1 MFYPIQTF
9 TKSFMNT
16 KWYEIHICHSSL
28 NISYS
33 LNVFRTYF
41 IITVHD
47 TLIPSLIHFERVASQ
62 YPYTVHTFDHL
73 WKPSIYVV
81 HQYSYEPS
89 CTLPGLSKV
98 CRQGFNCSCSTHLK
112 NYKKKV
118 TQIPGNWRHANNTVQ
133 KKACWCWTI
142 TVSPYS

>member
-16 KWYEIHICHSSL
+16 KLYEIHICHLSL

-73 WKPSIYVV
+73 
-81 HQYSYEPS
+81 
-89 CTLPGLSKV
+89 
-98 CRQGFNCSCSTHLK
+98 
-112 NYKKKV
+112 
-118 TQIPGNWRHANNTVQ
+118 
-133 KKACWCWTI
+133 
-142 TVSPYS
+142 